1 MRKRKPAFPELEKQI
16 LMKGITKKEIAE
28 ALHITP
34 ECLSRKFTG
43 IVDFNLKEI
52 KGLHEIFPEISIEQ
66 LFGI

>member
-43 IVDFNLKEI
+43 IVEFTLKEI
-52 KGLHEIFPEISIEQ
+52 KGLHEIFPEISIEL